1 MNIVDLE
8 VAVKLGI
15 SVGGTMITY
24 SIFVVLVFV
33 TWPIVFLIIP
43 TIYLTVLLQV

>member
-8 VAVKLGI
+8 VAFKLGI
-15 SVGGTMITY
+15 YVGGTMITY
-24 SIFVVLVFV
+24 SIFVVLVSV

-43 TIYLTVLLQV
+43 TIYVTVLLQV